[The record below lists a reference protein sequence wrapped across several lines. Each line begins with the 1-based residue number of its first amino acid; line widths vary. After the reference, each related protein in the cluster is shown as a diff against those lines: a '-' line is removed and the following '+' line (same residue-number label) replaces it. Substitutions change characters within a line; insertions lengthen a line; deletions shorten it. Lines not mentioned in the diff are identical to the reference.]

1 MSLEPSLTS
10 TETELSEYLQWLIV
24 EKGRSPATIEAY
36 RRDINALRTWM
47 SHEHLELDSFG
58 EGHFET
64 YVGQLRASDRAESSI
79 SRAISSLR
87 GWFGFLVEEGV
98 LVADPS
104 ARVRSARHTRTLPK
118 PLDEALVIR
127 ILDSIVDASPAG
139 LRDRALLELLYGTG
153 VRVSEAVGI
162 GLEDLDFDEELILV
176 TGKGSKQRLVPIGNS
191 LRRALETYLGT
202 GGRSE
207 FANAK
212 RSSALFL
219 NARGGRLSRQGVDL
233 IVNRRAL
240 LAGVRREQVSAH
252 VFRHSCATHMLA
264 HGADIRV
271 VQELLG
277 HASIATTQLY
287 TAVSVSSL
295 RREYLN
301 AHPRAHG

>member
-1 MSLEPSLTS
+1 MTS
-10 TETELSEYLQWLIV
+10 TETALSEYLQWLIV

-64 YVGQLRASDRAESSI
+64 YVGQLRASDRAESSV

>member
-1 MSLEPSLTS
+1 MTS
-10 TETELSEYLQWLIV
+10 TESALSEYLQWLIV

>member
-1 MSLEPSLTS
+1 MSLEPSSIS
-10 TETELSEYLQWLIV
+10 TEVALSEYLQWLIV

-36 RRDINALRTWM
+36 RRDINALCGWM
-47 SHEHLELDSFG
+47 SKEQLTLDALS
-58 EGHFET
+58 ESVFET
-64 YVGQLRASDRAESSI
+64 YVGQLRSGARAESSV

-98 LVADPS
+98 LATDPT
-104 ARVRSARHTRTLPK
+104 ARVKSARHARSLPK
-118 PLDEALVIR
+118 PLEETLILR
-127 ILDSIVDASPAG
+127 ILDSIADSSPAG

-153 VRVSEAVGI
+153 VRVSEAIGI

-176 TGKGSKQRLVPIGNS
+176 TGKGSKQRLVPIGAA
-191 LRRALETYLGT
+191 LRRALERYLGA
-202 GGRSE
+202 GGRNE
-207 FANAK
+207 FANSK

-233 IVNRRAL
+233 VVNRRAL
-240 LAGVRREQVSAH
+240 LAGVNRDIVSAH

-295 RREYLN
+295 KREYLN

>member
-1 MSLEPSLTS
+1 MTS
-10 TETELSEYLQWLIV
+10 TETALSEYLQWLIV

>member
-1 MSLEPSLTS
+1 MSLEPSLIS
-10 TETELSEYLQWLIV
+10 TEAALSEYLQWLIV

-36 RRDINALRTWM
+36 RRDISALCGWM
-47 SHEHLELDSFG
+47 ADEQLGLDDLS
-58 EGHFET
+58 ESVFES
-64 YVGQLRASDRAESSI
+64 YIGQLRAGARAESSV

-87 GWFGFLVEEGV
+87 GWFGFLVEEG
-98 LVADPS
+98 LLALDPT
-104 ARVRSARHTRTLPK
+104 ARVKSARHARSLPK
-118 PLDEALVIR
+118 PLEETLIFR
-127 ILDSIVDASPAG
+127 ILDTIADSSPAG

-153 VRVSEAVGI
+153 VRVSEAIGI

-176 TGKGSKQRLVPIGNS
+176 TGKGSKQRLVPIGAA
-191 LRRALETYLGT
+191 LRRALEGYLGA
-202 GGRSE
+202 GGRNE
-207 FANAK
+207 FANSK

-233 IVNRRAL
+233 VVNRRAL
-240 LAGVRREQVSAH
+240 LAGVNRDIVSAH

-295 RREYLN
+295 KREYLN

>member
-1 MSLEPSLTS
+1 MSLGPSLTS
-10 TETELSEYLQWLIV
+10 TETALSEYLQWLIV

-64 YVGQLRASDRAESSI
+64 YVGQLRASDRAESSV

-202 GGRSE
+202 GGRAE

-219 NARGGRLSRQGVDL
+219 NTRGGRLSRQGVDL

-240 LAGVRREQVSAH
+240 LAGVRRDQVSAH